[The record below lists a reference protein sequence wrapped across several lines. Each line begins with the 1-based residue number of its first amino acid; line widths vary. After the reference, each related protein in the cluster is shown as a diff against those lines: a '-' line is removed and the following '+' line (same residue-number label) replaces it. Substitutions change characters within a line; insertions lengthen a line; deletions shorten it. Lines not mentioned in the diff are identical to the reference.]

1 MTFKT
6 QHIPGPRSVERGRCR
21 DYPWMIV
28 DPEIG
33 EIGRML
39 DQNDAIRAANATALL
54 DALGIVLGLIKKH
67 GLGVE
72 LIEDEHAL
80 DARRFAKAKGAYEKT
95 MMDLANRQG
104 SGSYADQD

>member
-6 QHIPGPRSVERGRCR
+6 QHVPGPREVMRGRCR

-33 EIGRML
+33 EIGRMMTYA
-39 DQNDAIRAANATALL
+39 DAIRAANATELL
-54 DALGIVLGLIKKH
+54 NALGSVLGLIKRH
-67 GLGVE
+67 GLGWD
-72 LIEDEHAL
+72 DEEATEGL
-80 DARRFAKAKGAYEKT
+80 DAVRLTKARGVYEKT

-104 SGSYADQD
+104 GEHEG

>member
-33 EIGRML
+33 EIGRMMT
-39 DQNDAIRAANATALL
+39 QADAIRAAMATDLL
-54 DALGIVLGLIKKH
+54 HALGTALGLITKH
-67 GLGVE
+67 GLGVK
-72 LIEDEHAL
+72 LAEDEEHAL
-80 DARRFAKAKGAYEKT
+80 DFARLKKARAINEKT
-95 MMDLANRQG
+95 VMDLAG
-104 SGSYADQD
+104 GTHASED

>member
-6 QHIPGPRSVERGRCR
+6 QHVPGSREVMRGRCR

-33 EIGRML
+33 EIGRMMTYA
-39 DQNDAIRAANATALL
+39 DAIRAANATELL
-54 DALGIVLGLIKKH
+54 NALGSVLGLIKRH
-67 GLGVE
+67 GLGWD
-72 LIEDEHAL
+72 DEEATEGL
-80 DARRFAKAKGAYEKT
+80 DAVRLTKARGVYEKT

-104 SGSYADQD
+104 GEYEG